1 MNRMNIMTTMNNTG
15 DGAVSFKLSPEVSG
29 RTESYA
35 RLEHLSVEVFLRYLI
50 EQGLKMYEYEG
61 VAF

>member
-1 MNRMNIMTTMNNTG
+1 MNNTG
-15 DGAVSFKLSPEVSG
+15 DEAVSFKLSPEVSG